1 MVIRLL
7 KHNTVSMFR
16 SIFLCCLISPLALG
30 FHHVGGIRRS
40 RLIAEKLGGIKV
52 LIQPKNQSP
61 FLSQHTGIPK
71 SLSRHQ
77 AQQHI
82 LQSTTTTTTANDS
95 ASSSI
100 SDGKFDGTAVLKYG
114 IAVTIQ
120 MALVTILFRTMDAL
134 VSYSK
139 IQKVPFLLNFILF
152 YGLALKSRIF
162 NPMSNTRPQVKTLE
176 AAVSDKNDIDTST
189 TAKNKG
195 DIATIFKRKMPS
207 WTPPGIV
214 FPIVWLLIIGP
225 IRAATTSMIYASVG
239 SYASIPILSLALHL
253 SIGDVWNTINNVERR
268 FGVAVTG
275 VLCVWLSKAHAAY
288 QYRLVNPIAGT
299 LLGATLIWLT
309 IASALVTATWRLNP
323 DPETGKLEPLYPVT
337 GKATT
342 KFAWFS
348 HKS

>member
-1 MVIRLL
+1 
-7 KHNTVSMFR
+7 MFR
-16 SIFLCCLISPLALG
+16 SIFVYCLISPLTLG
-30 FHHVGGIRRS
+30 FHHAGGIRS
-40 RLIAEKLGGIKV
+40 NRLIVEKLDGINV
-52 LIQPKNQSP
+52 MNQPTA
-61 FLSQHTGIPK
+61 LMSQHIPK
-71 SLSRHQ
+71 SLTRHQ
-77 AQQHI
+77 SHKCI
-82 LQSTTTTTTANDS
+82 LFSTTTNTVSDSDS
-95 ASSSI
+95 ASI
-100 SDGKFDGTAVLKYG
+100 SNGKFDGTAVLKYG
-114 IAVTIQ
+114 IAITVQ
-120 MALVTILFRTMDAL
+120 MALVTLLFRSMDAL

-176 AAVSDKNDIDTST
+176 TTTMSGSDNAST
-189 TAKNKG
+189 TTTNNQKG

-225 IRAATTSMIYASVG
+225 IRAATTSMIYATVG
-239 SYASIPILSLALHL
+239 SYASLPILSLALHL

-275 VLCVWLSKAHAAY
+275 VCCVWLSKAHAAF
-288 QYRLVNPIAGT
+288 QYRQVHPMAGA

-323 DPETGKLEPLYPVT
+323 DRETGKLEPLYPVT

-348 HKS
+348 HRS